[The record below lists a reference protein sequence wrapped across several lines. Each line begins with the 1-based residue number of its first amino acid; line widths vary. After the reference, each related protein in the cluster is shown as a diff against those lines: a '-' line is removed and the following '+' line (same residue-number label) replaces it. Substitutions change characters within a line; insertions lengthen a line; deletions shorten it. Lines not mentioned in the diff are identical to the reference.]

1 MSFTPLSEV
10 HLVQLELDIDN
21 KNQLTFNSSSAQNS
35 FFSGIS
41 NKVDY
46 TNLTYIRK
54 DHYIVVPTNVDNIY
68 KYNYLYYKNSD
79 TSTKW
84 YYAFIVKAEYD
95 SLNSTKV
102 YIKTDVWQTYQF
114 DIDFKKCFVEREMIA
129 VADDIMG
136 ANLEPEDLEIGE
148 TIVDGTIEVSG
159 LGMVYV
165 IAFGRDPS
173 TIPGQNVGTQTLHGC
188 TFNDLASGIWYYIGN
203 YGKVLEKILE
213 LSQIPDPQNPGQTIS
228 YIGDIKAVFG
238 VPSCS
243 IYGFDSLAQNPY
255 TLEELDNPDTYWGTW
270 LVGNIEIPGVEFNV
284 DCNITTLNGYTP
296 RNKKLLQYPYCYLG
310 FNPLNGSEKVIRYE
324 DCKLV
329 TNTTNA
335 KFKMISEINPNPN
348 VLILPDGYK
357 NDAGLNI
364 FEALNISGYP
374 NISFS
379 TDFFNNWLAQNSELT
394 RIDWNRQDLNYDLSM
409 AKQITG
415 YAGNIAGA
423 VGNIA
428 SGNVGQGIGQ
438 AITSSGDV
446 VLNTY
451 GLSKNYDLDIQQ
463 RQAQINKTSML
474 PNNASIGTSATL
486 FEYGLNK
493 YNVFRRY
500 CIKSFFAERI
510 DQYFDMFG
518 YKTNKLK
525 IPNLNNRPNWNYV
538 KTLGVIIKSKPST
551 QQVDHTVLQE
561 DMQELK
567 SLFDNGITLWHNTS
581 TFLDYSQNNRTF
593 PTP

>member
-1 MSFTPLSEV
+1 MANNFTPLSEV

-21 KNQLTFNSSSAQNS
+21 KNQLTFASASAQNS

-41 NKVDY
+41 NKLDY

-68 KYNYLYYKNSD
+68 KYNYLYYKNTD
-79 TSTKW
+79 TSSKW
-84 YYAFIVKAEYD
+84 YYAFIVKAEWL
-95 SLNSTKV
+95 SENSSRV

-114 DIDFKKCFVEREMIA
+114 DIDFKTSFVEREMIN
-129 VADDIMG
+129 VSDDIRG

-148 TIVDGTIEVSG
+148 TIVDGTIDVSG

-165 IAFGRDPS
+165 IACGKNPAD
-173 TIPGQNVGTQTLHGC
+173 IPNQSIGTQTLNGC

-213 LSQIPDPQNPGQTIS
+213 LSTLGFAN
-228 YIGDIKAVFG
+228 DIKAVFS
-238 VPSCS
+238 VPSVAV
-243 IYGFDSLAQNPY
+243 YGFDSLSEDPY
-255 TLEELDNPDTYWGTW
+255 TLSELDNPDTYWGSW
-270 LVGNIEIPGVEFNV
+270 LVGNILPSGVEFTV

-329 TNTTNA
+329 TNSTNT

-364 FEALNISGYP
+364 FEALSLSGYP
-374 NISFS
+374 NISYQ
-379 TDFFNNWLAQNSELT
+379 TDFFSNWLAQNSELT

-463 RQAQINKTSML
+463 RQAQITKTSML

-500 CIKSFFAERI
+500 CIKQFFAERI

-538 KTLGVIIKSKPST
+538 KTLGVIIKSKTST
-551 QQVDHTVLQE
+551 SQVDHTVLQE

-567 SLFDNGITLWHNTS
+567 SLFDNGITLWHKTS
-581 TFLDYSQNNRTF
+581 TFLDYSQDNRTF